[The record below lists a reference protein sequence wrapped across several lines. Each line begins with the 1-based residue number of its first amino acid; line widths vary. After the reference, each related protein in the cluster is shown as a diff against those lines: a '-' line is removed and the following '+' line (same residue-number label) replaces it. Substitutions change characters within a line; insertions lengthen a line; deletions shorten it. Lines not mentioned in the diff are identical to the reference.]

1 MMSSMSNILKNYFKL
16 KGLNMLRKTRLGTIL
31 LLLLA
36 MSVMSQLVVAQDV
49 TLNVVGFVVPLEEQ
63 GTPLDEAYQQFITD
77 FQDAHAGVTINA
89 LETPPEFDTQ
99 LLVDLAAG
107 TAPDVWNQDA
117 STLARLVDAGYVL
130 DMNECVA
137 LVPEFN
143 LDRFFPSTLAIHQ
156 PEADGPVYG
165 VPNDFT
171 PMVIYYNTNSFER
184 AGVET
189 PSGDWTWDEFVQT
202 AQELTLDGEGRN
214 RLDPDFDAE
223 NVTQWGFRVRQFSF
237 EWIYRLW
244 QNGGDV
250 LSPDGTT
257 ATGYLDSPESIEAIT
272 WLADLM
278 LEQGVGPDLSTLDQ
292 MLQQAGFLDR
302 FLAGDVA
309 MFDRGHWELV
319 GLQSN
324 AAYEPGIFAVVGQPS
339 NTDDAT
345 VMYESGFVIRAD
357 IPEDKKLAACQFV
370 EAATSRAY
378 QDTKAIT
385 GIAISGNAEAAQAAA
400 ENTDSDIE
408 QTFVDEVQFGRAP
421 YGSKFAKWPTIE
433 TLLDSM
439 MERILSGG
447 VVEDEVAATVEEINR
462 ELAQ

>member
-1 MMSSMSNILKNYFKL
+1 MLSYSRTLKL
-16 KGLNMLRKTRLGTIL
+16 
-31 LLLLA
+31 
-36 MSVMSQLVVAQDV
+36 VLVVCLCLMGLSMVSAQDEV

-63 GTPLDEAYQQFITD
+63 GTPLDEAYQQFIAD
-77 FQDAHAGVTINA
+77 FQEAHPGVTINA

-130 DMNECVA
+130 DMNECLA
-137 LVPEFN
+137 LVPEFD
-143 LDRFFPSTLAIHQ
+143 LDRFFPSVLSIHQ
-156 PEADGPVYG
+156 REEGGPIYG

-171 PMVIYYNTNSFER
+171 PMVIYYNTQSFER
-184 AGVET
+184 AGVEP
-189 PSGDWTWDEFVQT
+189 PSGDWTWDEFVEV
-202 AQELTLDGEGRN
+202 AQRLTLDSEGRN
-214 RLDPDFDAE
+214 RLDPDFDAS
-223 NVTQWGFRVRQFSF
+223 NVVQWGFRVRQFSF
-237 EWIYRLW
+237 EWLYRLW
-244 QNGGDV
+244 ENGGDV

-257 ATGYLDSPESIEAIT
+257 ASGYLDSPESIEAIT
-272 WLADLM
+272 WLRDLVT
-278 LEQGVGPDLSTLDQ
+278 EQGVAPDPSMLNQ

-324 AAYEPGIFAVVGQPS
+324 AAYEPGIFSVVGQPS
-339 NTDDAT
+339 NTQEAT

-370 EAATSRAY
+370 EAATDRAY

-400 ENTDSDIE
+400 ENTDSEIE
-408 QTFVDEVQFGRAP
+408 QVFVDEVQYGRPP
-421 YGSKFAKWPTIE
+421 YGSVYAKWPTIE
-433 TLLDSM
+433 SLLDSM
-439 MERILSGG
+439 MERILAGG